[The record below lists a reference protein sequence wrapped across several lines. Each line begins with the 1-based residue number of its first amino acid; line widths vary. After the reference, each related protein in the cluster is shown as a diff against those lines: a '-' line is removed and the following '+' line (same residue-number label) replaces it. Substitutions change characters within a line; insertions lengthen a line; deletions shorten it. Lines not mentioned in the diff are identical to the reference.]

1 MYFDE
6 MEKPDPELLNI
17 VKDVF
22 EAELYE
28 GTIEEYELL
37 HYGVKRR
44 SGRYPWGSG
53 DSPYQHSGDFL
64 ARVEAD
70 QQRGLSEREI
80 ANALD
85 MSTKELR
92 MARSIAIEQRRSEL
106 VNQAENYRKHGDSL
120 QTIAKKMGYANDSS
134 VRSLL
139 NEKSKARMNQAKETA
154 EFLKKRL
161 EKDQL
166 LDVGSGV
173 EYQLNISRTK
183 LDEALYR
190 LQLDGYHVYGRMV
203 PQATN
208 PGKNTIIKV
217 LTTPDIKNSDLY
229 SRLGEIKSVEDYISR
244 DDGKTFEKKFVYP
257 ESMDSKRLQIR
268 YAEDGGIHKDGVIE
282 LRRGVKDLDL
292 GGSHYAQVRILVDGT
307 HYLKGMAVYSD
318 NMPDGVDVIFN
329 TNKKKGTPV
338 CGPKNDT
345 VLKPIKNDPEN
356 PFGSLIKEK
365 GGQSRYI
372 DSDGKSKLSLI
383 NKRSDEG
390 DWGDWSDKLPSQFLS
405 KQNISL
411 VKKQLGL
418 AVADKQ
424 AEYDDIMQI
433 PNPTIRK
440 YMLKSFAD
448 GCDST
453 SVHLEAA
460 ALPNQKYKVILP
472 LTSISDKEIY
482 APGYRDGEQVA
493 LVRYPHGG
501 TFEIP
506 ILTVNNR
513 NKEGSKVITPQ
524 SKDGVGISSSV
535 AERLSGADFDGDT
548 VMVIPAND
556 KVRITS
562 TPPLKGLEGFDP
574 KMAYPYHEG
583 MKKMTNTQNEMG
595 KISNLITD
603 MTLKGANQEELAAAV
618 RHSMVVID
626 AEKHSLDYKQS
637 EVDNHIQALKK
648 KYQGHI
654 NPETGRM
661 NYGAATIISRAKS
674 EYSVPKRKGSPIIDP
689 ETGKYIWKEANEDYV
704 DKKTGKTIQR
714 TQKSTKMAE
723 VDDAFELVS
732 GKPGEPGHPV
742 EKAYAE
748 YANKMKSMA
757 NNARKDILAVKDS
770 TYSAS
775 AAETYKMEVESLE
788 AKLNLAIQNS
798 PRERRAQVIARSQ
811 LEAQKRDNP
820 GMTKEEQKKY
830 ATRALQSA
838 RIDVGS
844 KRQAITFTDKEWE
857 AVQAGAIRPTKL
869 SQMLMRADSDAL
881 KQRILPKNNTS
892 LRPAQISKI
901 KAMSG
906 SDYTMRQIADALG
919 VSMSTVEKYL

>member
-1 MYFDE
+1 MFFDDI
-6 MEKPDPELLNI
+6 EKPSPELLNI
-17 VKDVF
+17 VKDIF
-22 EAELYE
+22 DTELYE
-28 GTIEEYELL
+28 GTITEYELL
-37 HYGVKRR
+37 HHGVKRR

-64 ARVEAD
+64 SRVESD
-70 QQRGLSEREI
+70 QKNGLSEREI
-80 ANALD
+80 ANALG

-92 MARSIAIEQRRSEL
+92 MARSIAVEQRRSEL

-154 EFLKKRL
+154 EFLKERL
-161 EKDQL
+161 QKDPL

-190 LQLDGYHVYGRMV
+190 LQLEGYNVYGRMV

-217 LTTPDIKNSDLY
+217 LTTPEVKHSEIY
-229 SRLGEIKSVEDYISR
+229 SRLGEIKSVEDYVSR

-257 ESMDSKRLQIR
+257 ASMDSKRLQVR
-268 YAEDGGIHKDGVIE
+268 YAEDGGIDKDGVIE

-292 GGSHYAQVRILVDGT
+292 GGSHYAQVRIMVDGT

-318 NMPDGVDVIFN
+318 NMPDGVDVMFN
-329 TNKKKGTPV
+329 TNKKKGTPM

-365 GGQSRYI
+365 GGQSRYM
-372 DSDGKSKLSLI
+372 DDDGKSKLSLI
-383 NKRSDEG
+383 NKRAEEG
-390 DWGDWSDKLPSQFLS
+390 DWGEWSDKLPSQFLS

-418 AVADKQ
+418 SVANKQ

-472 LTSISDKEIY
+472 LTSITDKEVY

-493 LVRYPHGG
+493 LIRYPHGG

-513 NKEGSKVITPQ
+513 NKEGAKVITAQ
-524 SKDGVGISSSV
+524 SKDGIGINSKV

-548 VMVIPAND
+548 VMVIPTND

-574 KMAYPYHEG
+574 KMIYPYHEG

-637 EVDNHIQALKK
+637 EVDNHILALKQ

-654 NPETGRM
+654 NPETGRL

-674 EYSVPKRKGSPIIDP
+674 ETSVPKRKGSPIIDP
-689 ETGKYIWKEANEDYV
+689 ETGKYIWKEANEEYTDT
-704 DKKTGKTIQR
+704 KTGKLVKR

-723 VDDAFELVS
+723 VDDAFDLVS
-732 GKPGEPGHPV
+732 GKAGEPGHPV

-757 NNARKDILAVKDS
+757 NSARKEILAAKDN
-770 TYSAS
+770 TYSKT
-775 AAETYKMEVESLE
+775 AAETYKTEVESLE
-788 AKLNLAIQNS
+788 SKLNLAIMNS
-798 PRERRAQVIARSQ
+798 PRERRAQVIARSA

-820 GMTKEEQKKY
+820 GMTKEEQKKFG
-830 ATRALQSA
+830 TRALQNA

-844 KRQAITFTDKEWE
+844 KREAITFTDKEWE

-881 KQRILPKNNTS
+881 KQRILPKSNTS
-892 LRPAQISKI
+892 LRPTQVNKI
-901 KAMSG
+901 KAMHG
-906 SDYTMRQIADALG
+906 SNYTTRQIADALG
-919 VSMSTVEKYL
+919 VSISIVEKYL